1 MKILAALVG
10 LLVSVNCTK
19 ILDLQNYSGDV
30 YDSSLTVKVGEKFQI
45 VLGENPSTGFKW
57 GTVDKEMEASGVK
70 DLVKQTDSL
79 FKSEQ

>member
-1 MKILAALVG
+1 MKILAVLLG

-45 VLGENPSTGFKW
+45 VL
-57 GTVDKEMEASGVK
+57 
-70 DLVKQTDSL
+70 
-79 FKSEQ
+79 